1 MSDMDVLIVGGGPT
15 GLTLACELARRGVSF
30 RIVEAAPGPQ
40 PGSRGKG
47 IQPRTLEVF
56 DNLGIVERVLAN
68 GKLGMP
74 VRSVGP
80 DGREQIGGA
89 ASPPTPDTPYATT
102 LITPEWR
109 VEEALRDKLM
119 ELGGTVSFGAELVAI
134 EQTGDAVV
142 TTVMVGAE
150 PQKLTARYLVGCDG
164 GRSTVRREVAIPFLG
179 ETKEDLRMIVAD
191 VCVDG
196 LDRECWQMWRRE
208 EGFLA
213 LCPLPST
220 DDYQLQASIAPGQ
233 DPALTVENMQAL
245 VDRRS
250 GRTDITLC
258 DPSWTS
264 LWRCNVRMVDR
275 YRDRR
280 VFLAGDA
287 AHVHSPAGGQ
297 GMNTGIQDAHNLGWK
312 LAAVLDGAPAELLD
326 TYEEERL
333 PVAASVLAL
342 SNDLLQQAIEN
353 RGIVFDRSSRTQQL
367 GINYRGTSLAQDGL
381 GGDAPVRAGDRAPDA
396 PGLRGEGGD
405 ARLFDLLRGAHFT
418 LLLFGT
424 KLPDALASVL
434 EQLGDRIRVVTIV
447 AAETSSQSAWVDTQ
461 GHAHRIYGGR
471 PDLLFVIRPDGYIGC
486 TANVAESASVVS
498 YLARLVGAIPP
509 ELPFR
514 DEAAARTPRLRFP
527 PRR

>member
-1 MSDMDVLIVGGGPT
+1 MPPRKS
-15 GLTLACELARRGVSF
+15 LTESVSSKCALARRGVSF

-56 DNLGIVERVLAN
+56 DNLGIVDRVLAN

-89 ASPPTPDTPYATT
+89 APPPTPDAPYATT

-109 VEEALRDKLM
+109 VEEALRDKLT
-119 ELGGTVSFGAELVAI
+119 ELGGIVSFGAELVAI

-142 TTVMVGAE
+142 TTVLVGAE

-179 ETKEDLRMIVAD
+179 ETMEDLRMIVAD
-191 VCVDG
+191 VCVEG

-208 EGFLA
+208 DGFLA

-275 YRDRR
+275 YRAR
-280 VFLAGDA
+280 
-287 AHVHSPAGGQ
+287 PA
-297 GMNTGIQDAHNLGWK
+297 TPERWRPPY
-312 LAAVLDGAPAELLD
+312 PA
-326 TYEEERL
+326 
-333 PVAASVLAL
+333 
-342 SNDLLQQAIEN
+342 
-353 RGIVFDRSSRTQQL
+353 
-367 GINYRGTSLAQDGL
+367 
-381 GGDAPVRAGDRAPDA
+381 
-396 PGLRGEGGD
+396 
-405 ARLFDLLRGAHFT
+405 
-418 LLLFGT
+418 
-424 KLPDALASVL
+424 
-434 EQLGDRIRVVTIV
+434 
-447 AAETSSQSAWVDTQ
+447 
-461 GHAHRIYGGR
+461 
-471 PDLLFVIRPDGYIGC
+471 
-486 TANVAESASVVS
+486 TA
-498 YLARLVGAIPP
+498 
-509 ELPFR
+509 
-514 DEAAARTPRLRFP
+514 
-527 PRR
+527 